1 MGTAGRTFA
10 VTFPI
15 EPGDTQARVLLVLP
29 NECQATPKA
38 RVVLKR
44 EGEADISEELVVE
57 AAA

>member
-10 VTFPI
+10 MTFPI
-15 EPGDTQARVLLVLP
+15 EPGDTQARVFLVLP
-29 NECQATPKA
+29 DGCQAAPKA